1 MVLRERKQAPRDTAA
16 CPEISRFLGIVIAMY
31 YRDHAPPHF
40 HALYGEYGVTV
51 GIAAGEVNGDIPKRA
66 WTRLSLAILRGA

>member
-1 MVLRERKQAPRDTAA
+1 
-16 CPEISRFLGIVIAMY
+16 MY